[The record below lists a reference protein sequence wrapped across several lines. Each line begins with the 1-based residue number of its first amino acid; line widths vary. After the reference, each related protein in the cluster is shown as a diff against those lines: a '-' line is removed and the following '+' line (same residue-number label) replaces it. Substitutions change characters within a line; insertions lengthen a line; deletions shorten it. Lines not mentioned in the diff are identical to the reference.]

1 MKEDDQIG
9 IETESQII
17 KEMNLWLTRLIE
29 ATHSND
35 ELGVARAIKHYNQLQ
50 SKVRED

>member
-9 IETESQII
+9 METESQTT

-35 ELGVARAIKHYNQLQ
+35 ELGVARAIKRYNQLQ
-50 SKVRED
+50 NKVRED